1 MKKTSEAVRL
11 AKHRAQRRRL
21 RGTAARPRLG
31 LYKSGKYTYAFIV
44 DDGTARVLVSRS
56 TQKLEPPAGKSRATV
71 PAAELLGKELGAAAK
86 AAGITKVVFDRSGYT
101 YHGRVKAVA
110 DGARAAGL
118 NF

>member
-1 MKKTSEAVRL
+1 MSKTTEAVRQG
-11 AKHRAQRRRL
+11 KHRAQRRKL
-21 RGTAARPRLG
+21 SGSAQRPRLG
-31 LYKSGKYTYAFIV
+31 VYKSGKYTYAFIV
-44 DDGTARVLVSRS
+44 DDRAGRVLLSRS

-71 PAAELLGKELGAAAK
+71 PAAEQLGKELGAAAK
-86 AAGITKVVFDRSGYT
+86 AAGIIAVVFDRSGYQ

>member
-1 MKKTSEAVRL
+1 MKKTTEAVRL
-11 AKHRAQRRRL
+11 AKHEAQRRKL

-31 LYKSGKYTYAFIV
+31 LYKSSKYTYAFIV
-44 DDGTARVLVSRS
+44 DDGAGRVLLSRS

-86 AAGITKVVFDRSGYT
+86 AAGITQVVFDRSGYC